1 MDYMVYFVFLGCVLL
16 PLLLML
22 VIYVHIF
29 LAARRQLLQTDS
41 KVAPAPSP
49 PPSGSSSFSS
59 RCSQS
64 RLRKEVHA
72 AKSVAILVGVFALC
86 WLPVHIINCF
96 NYLCQRCER
105 TQLWVI
111 NAAIVLS
118 HANSVVNPVIY
129 AYRIRQFRLTFRRIL
144 FQYILCWRGGAPYG
158 PRINRDLVV
167 VVVDKEVEHSVTR
180 SPSGTSQEGSL
191 CSTVV
196 SSCAPDSDRVP
207 ESCSTWTPADDAAT
221 SQQVP
226 PRPDPSRSDPR
237 SDPPRPDPNSPPH
250 LACGLNGGK
259 GGVSGGVGGVREG
272 EGGLREGEGEGGF
285 SGSV

>member
-1 MDYMVYFVFLGCVLL
+1 MDYMIYFVFLGCVLL

-29 LAARRQLLQTDS
+29 LAARRQLLQMDS

-86 WLPVHIINCF
+86 WLPVHVINCF
-96 NYLCQRCER
+96 NYLCQRCDR
-105 TQLWVI
+105 TQVWVI

-144 FQYILCWRGGAPYG
+144 FQYILCWRGRAPSG
-158 PRINRDLVV
+158 PRINRDLAMVV
-167 VVVDKEVEHSVTR
+167 VVVDNQGEHSVTR

-196 SSCAPDSDRVP
+196 SSSVLDSDLSLSP
-207 ESCSTWTPADDAAT
+207 AAHGQQQMTWQRA
-221 SQQVP
+221 
-226 PRPDPSRSDPR
+226 SRSLPDQT
-237 SDPPRPDPNSPPH
+237 PPDQTPPDQTPLDQTPPAQT
-250 LACGLNGGK
+250 LPDQTPPD
-259 GGVSGGVGGVREG
+259 
-272 EGGLREGEGEGGF
+272 
-285 SGSV
+285 